1 MESSQEQPPQPEQPT
16 ESPLFE
22 FAAPS
27 GAATSGQDVHSQQP
41 EQETP
46 QEQGFIYPP
55 PPSYYQNMQVPAE
68 RLPLPGQPQPQPLEP
83 TTPARYDT
91 QGTYYRQPGVQEAP
105 PYRPGD
111 AAPRWQP
118 PTRRSRKQTWV
129 IISIIGVCVLLL
141 CGGGGWALYNVVGA
155 VFQQVSGAPQ
165 VVQDFYQQVQSQNY
179 TAAFNDL
186 QISGQT
192 ATAFSEEA
200 KTLDTQYG
208 TVQSFQ
214 IGATSISSSNTSAWQ
229 ITVSV
234 TRTRAAYAVTVSVNN
249 AGGSWKITGLDLTK
263 F

>member
-1 MESSQEQPPQPEQPT
+1 MESSQEPGQ
-16 ESPLFE
+16 
-22 FAAPS
+22 
-27 GAATSGQDVHSQQP
+27 GAS
-41 EQETP
+41 

-55 PPSYYQNMQVPAE
+55 PPSYYENMLVPAE
-68 RLPLPGQPQPQPLEP
+68 RPPLPGQPQPQQTLQP
-83 TTPARYDT
+83 PAAAQNSPREAYYKQ
-91 QGTYYRQPGVQEAP
+91 QGAQPS
-105 PYRPGD
+105 RPGD
-111 AAPRWQP
+111 AAHRWQP
-118 PTRRSRKQTWV
+118 PTSRSRKQTWV

-192 ATAFSEEA
+192 ATTFSKEA
-200 KTLDTQYG
+200 KALDTQYG
-208 TVQSFQ
+208 PLQSFQ

-229 ITVSV
+229 ITVSI
-234 TRTRAAYAVTVSVNN
+234 TRTRAAYAVILSVNN